1 MTTIIIPSRI
11 GSTRLKNKP
20 LIDINGVKLIERV
33 FDQCSKSNINKVYV
47 ASDHQDILNLFPKQ
61 YRVMTSKFCT
71 SGTDRV
77 AEATEIL
84 GIDENEVI
92 INVQGDM
99 PFIPPELINDFSKF
113 MINRQLGTVAFDKY
127 TPVNGVNVVTDV
139 IGNAIYFS
147 RGELKPNGVWHI
159 GMYGYSVEM
168 LRRFRAHNVSPLEK
182 GLSLEQMRFIDY
194 NIHPIAVMRT
204 SIHPGMEINTEEDI
218 AIVNREVNREQV

>member
-20 LIDINGVKLIERV
+20 LISINGITLVERV
-33 FDQCSKSNINKVYV
+33 FNQCIQTGIKTYV

-61 YRVMTSKFCT
+61 YRVMTSKFCN

-84 GIDENEVI
+84 GVDENEVV

-99 PFIPPELINDFSKF
+99 PFIPPELISDFNKF
-113 MINRQLGTVAFDKY
+113 MVNRQLGTVANNKY
-127 TPVNGVNVVTDV
+127 TPVEGVQVVTDV
-139 IGNAIYFS
+139 IGSAVYFS
-147 RGELKPNGVWHI
+147 RGELKPNGIWHI

-168 LRRFRAHNVSPLEK
+168 LRRFRAHPVSPLEK

-194 NIHPIAVMRT
+194 NIHPISVMQT
-204 SIHPGMEINTEEDI
+204 AIHPGMEINTEQDI
-218 AIVNREVNREQV
+218 NQVNKE